1 MVTERESEY
10 AKQLAQ
16 PSLDQEAAAACRWRS
31 AHYLRRR
38 RCAFWCCGCLGAAVT
53 VRCVLA
59 LALTLFKVK
68 DPELTINSLSLAG
81 SRFAVDNGVLSI
93 FLFNFTFEADV
104 SIKNPDVASFRFGS
118 SVTTFFYEETTVGVA
133 YALGGRRGRTGR

>member
-1 MVTERESEY
+1 MVTERESEH

-31 AHYLRRR
+31 AHYLRRL

-53 VRCVLA
+53 VLGITVLA
-59 LALTLFKVK
+59 LALTLFKVVK

-81 SRFAVDNGVLSI
+81 SRFAVANGAVDDGVLSI

-104 SIKNPDVASFRFGS
+104 SIKNPDVASFRFRS
-118 SVTTFFYEETTVGVA
+118 SATTFF
-133 YALGGRRGRTGR
+133 